1 MKILFLAILSTIAKG
16 QVCRILPDSA
26 LSEVGV
32 DSSWEVSWQPK
43 TANAASESEL
53 MILVLCPLLC
63 SLLEGLRTV
72 EPGIRPESWR
82 SLMHNLKC

>member
-16 QVCRILPDSA
+16 QVCRILPDSDA
-26 LSEVGV
+26 SEVGAA
-32 DSSWEVSWQPK
+32 SSWEVSWQPK